1 MFRRSLFPLLTKS
14 VPRYFCAEFTVD
26 PYIQHYAELT
36 MRQHRRLFLNRSV
49 LNQNKDVE
57 FADLRR
63 QTDSVIALKQKGK
76 VAGVIERVSGKV
88 DEEIDIVLDG
98 KKMRK
103 LMKRELFPLTP
114 LYVRVEGK

>member
-1 MFRRSLFPLLTKS
+1 
-14 VPRYFCAEFTVD
+14 
-26 PYIQHYAELT
+26 

-57 FADLRR
+57 FADLRKK
-63 QTDSVIALKQKGK
+63 TDSVIALKQKGK

-103 LMKRELFPLTP
+103 LMKR
-114 LYVRVEGK
+114 

>member
-1 MFRRSLFPLLTKS
+1 MLRLLPVLFRQSLCPLLTKS

-36 MRQHRRLFLNRSV
+36 MRQHRRLFLNKAV
-49 LNQNKDVE
+49 LNQNKDVAYAE
-57 FADLRR
+57 VRK
-63 QTDSVIALKQKGK
+63 QSDSVISLKQKGK
-76 VAGVIERVSGKV
+76 VAAVIERVSGKV

-103 LMKRELFPLTP
+103 LMKN
-114 LYVRVEGK
+114 